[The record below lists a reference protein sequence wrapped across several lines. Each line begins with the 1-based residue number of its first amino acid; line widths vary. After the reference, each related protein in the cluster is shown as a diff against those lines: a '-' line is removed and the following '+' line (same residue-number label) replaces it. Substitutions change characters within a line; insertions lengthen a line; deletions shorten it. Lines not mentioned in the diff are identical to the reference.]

1 MKAQHQQPQ
10 QSSAQP
16 GQPSGTIQRIES
28 PLGMGGGLASSDGV
42 RQQQYIIV
50 QTTGSNG
57 LPTNLAVPAS
67 LVLSQ
72 QVLLDQNKGPP
83 RASSAPP
90 VQNNNQAVGGPH
102 NSGNLSFTNV
112 ANTGQGVGGVTVVPV
127 SASGNINLQH
137 QHHGN
142 SGDVHLGGEG
152 GKMKNLR
159 IPLEI
164 QDANGVRV
172 SYYR

>member
-1 MKAQHQQPQ
+1 
-10 QSSAQP
+10 
-16 GQPSGTIQRIES
+16 
-28 PLGMGGGLASSDGV
+28 MGGGLASSDGV

-57 LPTNLAVPAS
+57 IPTNLAVPAS
-67 LVLSQ
+67 MILSQ

-90 VQNNNQAVGGPH
+90 VQNN
-102 NSGNLSFTNV
+102 
-112 ANTGQGVGGVTVVPV
+112 QGVGGPQNSGSMSFTGVSNTNHGVGHGNVTVVPA
-127 SASGNINLQH
+127 SASGNLNVQH
-137 QHHGN
+137 QHHVN
-142 SGDVHLGGEG
+142 SGEVHFGNDG

-172 SYYR
+172 CNSLMLQ